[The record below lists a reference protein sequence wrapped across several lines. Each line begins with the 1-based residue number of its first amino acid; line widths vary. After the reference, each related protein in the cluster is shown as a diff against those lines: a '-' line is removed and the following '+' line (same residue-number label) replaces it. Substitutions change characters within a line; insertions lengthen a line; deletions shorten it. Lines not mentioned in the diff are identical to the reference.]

1 MGMLPAM
8 RVAFLVMYFPPD
20 GGPGTQRPASW
31 VRHFASFGIECTVFT
46 RSILEGTA
54 RSRFEPRDDSLM
66 PWIAGAG
73 IERVPWTGGDPEKPG
88 PWEDALIARLAEVHA
103 RRPFDLVL
111 GTAPPY
117 RMSGV
122 TRRAAERV
130 GLPYVV
136 DLREPWAL
144 DGIRDFRSV
153 FQQRKALRTMRDSL
167 GPAAGLI
174 VQTEVARKV
183 VGDFLGG
190 PRPMEVV
197 FNGFEPEDF
206 AVEPRAREPGEFRIV
221 FTGQFISREAVGPKG
236 LRERIRRAMSVRTV
250 PIQPT
255 GRSPL
260 HLLNAI
266 RLLRESEPAFG
277 RSIRFHFAGHADPH
291 TEELLDASGLGDAIV
306 RYGHMPHRECAAL
319 TRSADALFL
328 GLHGVSGDVP
338 TMIIPGKA
346 FEYLAAARPVLAA
359 VPAGET
365 RELVF
370 AHADAVA
377 ADPVDDASI
386 ARAITRIRD
395 RDFDSRRAA
404 GETLERFTRR
414 ELARRTAEFL
424 KAVGRSNRPAGGS
437 TIRP

>member
-1 MGMLPAM
+1 MRMDRYRIAM
-8 RVAFLVMYFPPD
+8 RVAFLAFYFPPD

-31 VRHFASFGIECTVFT
+31 VRHFRSFGLECTVFS
-46 RSILEGTA
+46 RRIASEEA
-54 RSRFEPRDDSLM
+54 RSRFEPRDDSLL
-66 PWIAGAG
+66 PWIEGAE
-73 IERVPWTGGDPEKPG
+73 IERIDWEGGDPDRPNR
-88 PWEDALIARLAEVHA
+88 WEEALVERLAAVHA

-117 RMSGV
+117 RMSAV
-122 TRRAAERV
+122 TRRAAERL
-130 GLPYVV
+130 GLPYVI

-153 FQQRKALRTMRDSL
+153 FQQRKALQAMRESL
-167 GPAAGLI
+167 APASGII
-174 VQTEVARKV
+174 VQTEVARRI

-190 PRPMEVV
+190 PRSMEVV

-206 AVEPRAREPGEFRIV
+206 AVEPRPKEAGEFRIV
-221 FTGQFISREAVGPKG
+221 FTGQFISREAVPPKG
-236 LRERIRRAMSVRTV
+236 LRERLRRAMSVRTV
-250 PIQPT
+250 SIQPT

-266 RLLRESEPAFG
+266 RLLCRSEPAFG
-277 RSIRFHFAGHADPH
+277 RSIRFHFVGHADPH
-291 TEELLDASGLGDAIV
+291 TVELLDASGLGDAVV
-306 RYGHMPHRECAAL
+306 RYGHRPHRECAAI

-346 FEYLAAARPVLAA
+346 FEYLAAGRPILAA
-359 VPAGET
+359 VPPGET
-365 RELVF
+365 RDLVL

-395 RDFDSRRAA
+395 RDFDSRRPA
-404 GETLERFTRR
+404 GEALDRFTRR
-414 ELARRTAEFL
+414 ELARRTADFL
-424 KAVGRSNRPAGGS
+424 RSIAGSRGS
-437 TIRP
+437 TMGP

>member
-1 MGMLPAM
+1 MLAALM
-8 RVAFLVMYFPPD
+8 RVAFLVFYFPPD

-31 VRHFASFGIECTVFT
+31 ARHFRSSGVDLTIIT
-46 RSILEGTA
+46 RSLSSDAA
-54 RSRFEPRDDSLM
+54 RSRFEPRDESLL
-66 PWIAGAG
+66 PWIEGVD
-73 IERVPWTGGDPEKPG
+73 IERVPWNGGDPDRPND
-88 PWEDALIARLAEVHA
+88 WEQAVMDRLSELHA
-103 RRPFDLVL
+103 RQPFDVVL

-117 RMSGV
+117 RMSDL
-122 TRRAAERV
+122 TRRAAARIGV
-130 GLPYVV
+130 PYAI

-153 FQQRKALRTMRDSL
+153 FQQRKALRAMREAL
-167 GPAAGLI
+167 GPAAGII
-174 VQTEVARKV
+174 VQTEVARRV

-190 PRPMEVV
+190 PRAMEVV

-206 AVEPRAREPGEFRIV
+206 AVEPGAREPGEFRIV
-221 FTGQFISREAVGPKG
+221 YTGQFISREAVPPKSF
-236 LRERIRRAMSVRTV
+236 RERLRRAMSVRTV

-266 RLLRESEPAFG
+266 RLLRETDPAFG
-277 RSIRFHFAGHADPH
+277 RSIRFHFIGHADPH

-306 RYGHMPHRECAAL
+306 RYGHRPHRECAAL

-328 GLHGVSGDVP
+328 GLHGVAGDVP

-346 FEYLAAARPVLAA
+346 FEYLAAGRPILAA

-365 RELVF
+365 RDLVF

-386 ARAITRIRD
+386 ARAIVRIRD
-395 RDFDSRRAA
+395 RDFDSRRPA
-404 GETLERFTRR
+404 GETLARFTRR
-414 ELARRTAEFL
+414 ELAGRAAGFL
-424 KAVGRSNRPAGGS
+424 RSIAGRHRS
-437 TIRP
+437 TMPG